1 MKTRNNNA
9 TKAILLRTQEF
20 VGKLLETV
28 TAATVNNYKSAIRL
42 YFTFLKTDIGVTRN
56 TLVFEHLMEDVVTH
70 FRDWLRKERHNSP
83 SSVNRR
89 LSCIRRWILFVA
101 KKEAKYRTL
110 LSAVKDVEPLKEEA
124 RPKELALS
132 KEAIKAIIAAPERVS
147 DTRTA
152 ARYTTLL
159 TLGYYTAA
167 RVDEA
172 ISIRIKD
179 LHLNRKDPYVDLL
192 GKGQKVRAVP
202 LDPDAVR
209 TLKNYF
215 KYRFDKDANPDYYV
229 FGSWTNPMRKISE
242 QGVNQQL
249 KIYAINARKYC
260 HDVPEDLHFHQLRRA
275 RATHMVGFVKLPF
288 ISEFL
293 GHESVDTTMK
303 YLGITLEMKAEAIT
317 GLIPEE
323 FRGEEPKWMKN
334 DGWI

>member
-9 TKAILLRTQEF
+9 AKAILQRTQEF
-20 VGKLLETV
+20 VGELLETV

-42 YFTFLKTDIGVTRN
+42 YFTYLQKDMGVTRN
-56 TLVFEHLMEDVVTH
+56 TLVFDHLTEDVVTH
-70 FRDWLRKERHNSP
+70 YRDWLLKERHNSP

-89 LSCIRRWILFVA
+89 LSCIRQWIQFIS

-110 LSAVKDVEPLKEEA
+110 LSFVKGVRPLKEEA

-132 KEAIKAIIAAPERVS
+132 KDAIKAIIAAPERVS

-152 ARYTTLL
+152 ARYKTLL
-159 TLGYYTAA
+159 TMGYYAAA

-172 ISIRIKD
+172 ISIRIQD
-179 LHLNRKDPYVDLL
+179 AHLDRKDPYVDLM
-192 GKGQKVRAVP
+192 GKGRKVRAVP
-202 LDPDAVR
+202 LDPEAVQA
-209 TLKNYF
+209 LKDF
-215 KYRFDKDANPDYYV
+215 IKYRFGKDVNPDYYI

-323 FRGEEPKWMKN
+323 YRSEEPKWKKN
-334 DGWI
+334 DRWI